1 MCFHIETADVD
12 LPFFIMFNTRNLS
25 ADVDFWLTLFVVAD
39 GCEEIPL
46 WWLSSPISTPE
57 RVFLCSFTESTL
69 YVLAFSTMIF
79 YSFYILTVPV
89 FLSTSSFVQILSCNF
104 CIILTSI
111 INYISSCCGS
121 IELLSQSFTAG
132 PSLVLTL
139 LH

>member
-25 ADVDFWLTLFVVAD
+25 ADVDFWLTLFVVAG

-57 RVFLCSFTESTL
+57 RVFLCSFTASTL
-69 YVLAFSTMIF
+69 YVLAFSTTIF
-79 YSFYILTVPV
+79 YSFYILTLPV